1 MTSSVSL
8 LAVFADVVIMLAL
21 VAALASPAV
30 SELARPLIAMFA
42 FACAWLLTAGFDA
55 LRAPGWTMFMGGA
68 VIVVSLVVIIVT
80 VHRWTQ
86 GGDGGDSGPGR
97 RGDEHGGS
105 GPRRC
110 RPDTPQRGG
119 GGSDPSWW
127 PEFERQ
133 LAFYVAEREREK
145 RQPAVLTAE
154 PAPSPPNGRADRTAS
169 PGFRPQ
175 QADDCA

>member
-42 FACAWLLTAGFDA
+42 CACAWLLTAGFDA
-55 LRAPGWTMFMGGA
+55 LRAPGWTMFPGGA

-86 GGDGGDSGPGR
+86 GCDGGDSAPGQ
-97 RGDEHGGS
+97 RGDEHGGG
-105 GPRRC
+105 GPRRR
-110 RPDTPQRGG
+110 RPDAPQRGG
-119 GGSDPSWW
+119 AGSGPSWW

-133 LAFYVAEREREK
+133 LAFYIAEREREK
-145 RQPAVLTAE
+145 RQPAVLLAE
-154 PAPSPPNGRADRTAS
+154 PGAVATKRPRRPHGVARIPPPAGR
-169 PGFRPQ
+169 
-175 QADDCA
+175 